1 MRFHICYREKDKTAA
16 CRKEEVLSHV
26 LAGHKGH
33 WVRVHGRSKAHA
45 HRGRVPPRLPECSG
59 SSPESSA
66 LCRPLSTSLTLE
78 ISNKT
83 LVRLQSRLQRQ
94 IKPQSCR
101 FISIPFLNG
110 RLPKYSNQPNFFD
123 QGRRWWFSK
132 EKEKKDKTW
141 DRFLPYPNWWTCLLK
156 DFLGKNPL
164 PEDPRSTSVE
174 ETGCTPPL
182 ILTQVLE
189 NSISGVHAQNLSDRL

>member
-1 MRFHICYREKDKTAA
+1 M
-16 CRKEEVLSHV
+16 
-26 LAGHKGH
+26 
-33 WVRVHGRSKAHA
+33 RVHGRSKARA
-45 HRGRVPPRLPECSG
+45 HRGRAPHRLLECSG
-59 SSPESSA
+59 SFPESSA

-94 IKPQSCR
+94 IKPRSCR

-132 EKEKKDKTW
+132 EKEKKDQTW
-141 DRFLPYPNWWTCLLK
+141 DRFLPYPNCWTCLLK

-174 ETGCTPPL
+174 ETECTLPLSSPKSLKTQLVALMPRLCQTGCNPRAL
-182 ILTQVLE
+182 M
-189 NSISGVHAQNLSDRL
+189 AQFFSYQNVTSYEVNER